1 MNWLGKLIKQH
12 VDKNDTVLDLGCGI
26 MQATTNILEV
36 RSLRKPKGLLKSLA
50 NREKTLECKTI
61 LGVELVD
68 KYLDR
73 IKTKYPTIKT
83 DVRNTE
89 LFVDNSF
96 DVVICTDVLEH
107 LVVDDAIIL
116 LKEMKR
122 IARKKVVIYTPLKWN
137 SNGDNVENAWGMGE
151 NKLQG
156 HKSVIPIDVLHNL
169 SYTTTLTEI
178 DGNIFGVYTK

>member
-12 VDKNDTVLDLGCGI
+12 VDKTDTVLDLGCGI
-26 MQATTNILEV
+26 MQATTNILES
-36 RSLRKPKGLLKSLA
+36 RSLRKPKGLLKSLV
-50 NREKTLECKTI
+50 NREKNLECKTI

-73 IKTKYPTIKT
+73 IKIKYPTIKT
-83 DVRNTE
+83 DVRNTY

-96 DVVICTDVLEH
+96 DVIICTDVLEH
-107 LVVDDAIIL
+107 LVIDDAIKL

-122 IARKKVVIYTPLKWN
+122 IARKKVVIYTPLKWD

-151 NKLQG
+151 NKLQS
-156 HKSVIPIDVLHNL
+156 HKSIIPRGILHDL
-169 SYTTTLTEI
+169 GYETLLTKT
-178 DGNIFGVYTK
+178 DGNIFGVYKK